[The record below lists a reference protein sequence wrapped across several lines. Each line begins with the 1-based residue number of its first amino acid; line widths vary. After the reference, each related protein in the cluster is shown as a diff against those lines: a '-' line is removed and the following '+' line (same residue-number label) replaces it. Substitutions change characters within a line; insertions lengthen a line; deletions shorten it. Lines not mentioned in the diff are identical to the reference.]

1 MHALWSFEEPVTLH
15 LTHLLYLLR
24 IIHLFFGVFF
34 NYRSEFVLR
43 EK

>member
-34 NYRSEFVLR
+34 LITGLNLF
-43 EK
+43 